1 MFQTLI
7 EFLSLTDPNIRV
19 VVLGTLLL
27 TTSAAMVGSF
37 ALLKQKV
44 LVSDAIAH
52 AVLPGVCLAFMLT
65 GSKHPLYLVI
75 GAFITGWLSLVS
87 IDQITHHSKLK
98 EDTAIALV
106 LSVAFG
112 VGLLLLTTIQ
122 HSGNAAQVGLSNFL
136 FGKAAALVSEDLQTL
151 GLLSL
156 ALIVTVFLFF
166 KEFTLVAFDKSF
178 AQASGLP
185 VHALELLLSSL
196 TVLAIVIGIRT
207 VGILLMASMLITPP
221 AAARFW
227 THQLPR
233 MVLLATVIGMIA
245 GLTGS
250 YISYIAPAMPTGPW
264 VVMALSLMAYFSF
277 LLAPQKGLLAR
288 RIRQRRHQQKT
299 LLENILKA
307 FYELGKSEGYFYHS
321 RTPAALQ
328 AHRPL
333 PTRKLR
339 RGLQRLQ
346 QQKMVQQNVEGWVL
360 TAVGQ
365 EKGQEISRLH
375 ELWEL
380 YLTKYLKLQPDH
392 VHEDAE
398 SIEHVITPEL
408 AQELSQLL
416 AELPSEKTS

>member
-1 MFQTLI
+1 MLQTLI
-7 EFLSLTDPNIRV
+7 EFFSLADPNVRA

-27 TTSAAMVGSF
+27 TTSAAMVGAF
-37 ALLKQKV
+37 ALLQQKV

-52 AVLPGVCLAFMLT
+52 AVLPGVCLAFILT

-75 GAFITGWLSLVS
+75 GAFITGWLSLML
-87 IDQITHHSKLK
+87 IDQITHRSKIK

-112 VGLLLLTTIQ
+112 AGLLLLTTIQ

-136 FGKAAALVSEDLQTL
+136 FGKAAALINEDLQTL
-151 GLLSL
+151 GLLSV

-166 KEFTLVAFDKSF
+166 KEFTLVAFDKAF
-178 AQASGLP
+178 ARASGLP
-185 VHALELLLSSL
+185 VRALEFLLSSL

-227 THQLPR
+227 TDRLPG
-233 MVLLATVIGMIA
+233 MVFLAAVIGMIA
-245 GLTGS
+245 GLAGS

-264 VVMALSLMAYFSF
+264 VVMTLSLIAYLSF
-277 LLAPQKGLLAR
+277 LFAPQKGLWAR
-288 RIRQRRHQQKT
+288 RIRLRRHQRKT

-307 FYELGKSEGYFYHS
+307 LYELGEAGDFYQD
-321 RTPAALQ
+321 RTLVALQ

-333 PTRKLR
+333 PAHKLR

-346 QQKMVQQNVEGWVL
+346 QRKMVRPTAEGWVL
-360 TAVGQ
+360 TAAGQ
-365 EKGQEISRLH
+365 QKGQEISRLH

-380 YLTKYLKLQPDH
+380 YLTRYLKLQPDH

-408 AQELSQLL
+408 ARELRHLL
-416 AELPSEKTS
+416 ASQPE

>member
-1 MFQTLI
+1 
-7 EFLSLTDPNIRV
+7 
-19 VVLGTLLL
+19 
-27 TTSAAMVGSF
+27 
-37 ALLKQKV
+37 
-44 LVSDAIAH
+44 
-52 AVLPGVCLAFMLT
+52 
-65 GSKHPLYLVI
+65 
-75 GAFITGWLSLVS
+75 
-87 IDQITHHSKLK
+87 
-98 EDTAIALV
+98 
-106 LSVAFG
+106 
-112 VGLLLLTTIQ
+112 
-122 HSGNAAQVGLSNFL
+122 
-136 FGKAAALVSEDLQTL
+136 
-151 GLLSL
+151 
-156 ALIVTVFLFF
+156 
-166 KEFTLVAFDKSF
+166 
-178 AQASGLP
+178 
-185 VHALELLLSSL
+185 
-196 TVLAIVIGIRT
+196 
-207 VGILLMASMLITPP
+207 MLITPP

>member
-7 EFLSLTDPNIRV
+7 EFFSLTDPNIRV

-346 QQKMVQQNVEGWVL
+346 QQKMVRQNVEGWVL
-360 TAVGQ
+360 TAAGQ

-408 AQELSQLL
+408 AQELSRLL